1 MLCACQAGVKAPLD
15 NGITPSAGSRNQTE
29 RRCRVER
36 FDAYK
41 EDVCSLRCDLHTHS
55 VFSDGTYTPGE
66 LAAEAKRLGLIVA
79 LTDHNTAAGLP
90 EFMDAAQKL
99 GVTAVP
105 GVEFSTEHDGKE
117 LHLLGLFVLPEHYAA
132 VERMVKEQHI
142 LKEISNIELVERLNQ
157 AGYLIDYA
165 KVKGRNPNGN
175 ANRAH
180 MAAELLEQGYVTS
193 IREAFDT
200 ILSDNGGLYVP
211 PSRLQLID
219 VIKDLRRIGI
229 LPVLAHPLQE
239 LTEPELRALLPDA
252 IAAGLAGIETMHS
265 SYTPEMISLAERIAA
280 EFSLLPSGGS
290 DFHGSVKPDIS
301 LGTGKGWLC
310 IPSKIYSDLLAVWK
324 CRHL

>member
-1 MLCACQAGVKAPLD
+1 MEKSKQHSE
-15 NGITPSAGSRNQTE
+15 N
-29 RRCRVER
+29 
-36 FDAYK
+36 
-41 EDVCSLRCDLHTHS
+41 VCSVRCDLHTHS
-55 VFSDGTYTPGE
+55 VFSDGTYTPSE
-66 LAAEAKRLGLIVA
+66 IVAEAKRLGLIVA
-79 LTDHNTAAGLP
+79 LTDHNTVAGLS
-90 EFMDAAQKL
+90 EFMDAAHRL

-105 GVEFSTEHDGKE
+105 GVEFSTEYKGKE
-117 LHLLGLFVLPEHYAA
+117 LHLLGLFVLPEHYAV
-132 VERMVKEQHI
+132 VERMVKEQHV
-142 LKEISNIELVERLNQ
+142 LKEISNMELVERLNQ

-200 ILSDNGGLYVP
+200 ILRDGGGFYVP

-219 VIKDLRRIGI
+219 VIKELRYIGV

-239 LTEPELRALLPDA
+239 LTELELRELLPNA
-252 IAAGLAGIETMHS
+252 IAAGLAGMETMHS
-265 SYTPEMISLAERIAA
+265 SYTPETVSLAEKIAT
-280 EFSLLPSGGS
+280 EFSLLSSGGS

-324 CRHL
+324 CRYLCSEH

>member
-1 MLCACQAGVKAPLD
+1 MEKSKQP
-15 NGITPSAGSRNQTE
+15 NTE
-29 RRCRVER
+29 VS
-36 FDAYK
+36 
-41 EDVCSLRCDLHTHS
+41 SLRCDLHTHS
-55 VFSDGTYTPGE
+55 VFSDGTYTPTE
-66 LAAEAKRLGLIVA
+66 IIAEAKRLGLIIA

-90 EFMDAAQKL
+90 EFMAAAQKL
-99 GVTAVP
+99 GVTAVS
-105 GVEFSTEHDGKE
+105 GVEFSTEYKGKE
-117 LHLLGLFVLPEHYAA
+117 LHLLGLFVMPEHYAA
-132 VERMVKEQHI
+132 VERMVKEQHV
-142 LKEISNIELVERLNQ
+142 LKEISNMELVERLNQ

-200 ILSDNGGLYVP
+200 ILSDNGGFYVP
-211 PSRLQLID
+211 PPRLKLID
-219 VIKDLRRIGI
+219 VIQELRQIGV

-239 LTEPELRALLPDA
+239 LTEPELRELLPKA
-252 IAAGLAGIETMHS
+252 IEAGLEGMETMHS
-265 SYTPEMISLAERIAA
+265 SYTPERISLAENIAA

-310 IPSKIYSDLLAVWK
+310 IPADVHSNLLAAWN
-324 CRHL
+324 CRYFNSGHRDSAGQGEH

>member
-1 MLCACQAGVKAPLD
+1 MEKSKQHSEK
-15 NGITPSAGSRNQTE
+15 
-29 RRCRVER
+29 
-36 FDAYK
+36 
-41 EDVCSLRCDLHTHS
+41 VCTMWCDLHTHS
-55 VFSDGTYTPGE
+55 IFSDGTYTPSE
-66 LAAEAKRLGLIVA
+66 IIAEAKRLGLIIA

-105 GVEFSTEHDGKE
+105 GVEFSTEYKGKE

-132 VERMVKEQHI
+132 VERMVKEQHV
-142 LKEISNIELVERLNQ
+142 LKEISNMELVERLNQ

-200 ILSDNGGLYVP
+200 ILGDNGGFYVP

-219 VIKDLRRIGI
+219 VIKELKHIGV
-229 LPVLAHPLQE
+229 LPVLAHPLQD
-239 LTEPELRALLPDA
+239 LTAPELRELLPNA
-252 IAAGLAGIETMHS
+252 IEAGLVGIETMHS
-265 SYTPEMISLAERIAA
+265 SYTPEMISLAEKIAA
-280 EFSLLPSGGS
+280 EFSLLSSGGS

-301 LGTGKGWLC
+301 IGTGTGNLD
-310 IPSKIYSDLLAVWK
+310 IPVSIYTSLLSAREK
-324 CRHL
+324 QN

>member
-1 MLCACQAGVKAPLD
+1 M
-15 NGITPSAGSRNQTE
+15 E
-29 RRCRVER
+29 RSEQHC
-36 FDAYK
+36 
-41 EDVCSLRCDLHTHS
+41 EDVSSLRCDLHTHS
-55 VFSDGTYTPGE
+55 VYSDGTYTPGE
-66 LAAEAKRLGLIVA
+66 IVAEAKRLGLVVA

-105 GVEFSTEHDGKE
+105 GVEFSTDDKGKE

-132 VERMVKEQHI
+132 VERMVREQHI
-142 LKEISNIELVERLNQ
+142 LKEISNMELVERLNQ

-180 MAAELLEQGYVTS
+180 VAAELLEQGYVTS
-193 IREAFDT
+193 IREAFET
-200 ILSDNGGLYVP
+200 ILNDGGGFYVP

-219 VIKDLRRIGI
+219 VIKELRRIGV

-239 LTEPELRALLPDA
+239 LTERELRELLPNA
-252 IAAGLAGIETMHS
+252 IEAGLTGLETMHS
-265 SYTPEMISLAERIAA
+265 SYTAEMISLAEGIAA
-280 EFSLLPSGGS
+280 EFSLLSSGGS

-301 LGTGKGWLC
+301 LGSGKGGLFV
-310 IPSKIYSDLLAVWK
+310 PVSKYEKLKALQRELKKPNV
-324 CRHL
+324 

>member
-1 MLCACQAGVKAPLD
+1 MG
-15 NGITPSAGSRNQTE
+15 
-29 RRCRVER
+29 R

-41 EDVCSLRCDLHTHS
+41 DDVCSLRCDLHTHS
-55 VFSDGTYTPGE
+55 VYSDGTYTPGE
-66 LAAEAKRLGLIVA
+66 IVAEAKRLGLIVA

-105 GVEFSTEHDGKE
+105 GVEVSTEYAGKE

-132 VERMVKEQHI
+132 VERMVKEQHV
-142 LKEISNIELVERLNQ
+142 LKEISNMELVERLNQ
-157 AGYLIDYA
+157 AGYSIDYA

-180 MAAELLEQGYVTS
+180 VAAELLEQGYVAS

-200 ILSDNGGLYVP
+200 ILSDRGGFYVP

-219 VIKDLRRIGI
+219 VIKELRRIGV

-239 LTEPELRALLPDA
+239 LSEQELRELLPHA
-252 IAAGLAGIETMHS
+252 IEVGLAGMETMHS
-265 SYTPEMISLAERIAA
+265 SYTPEMISLAEKIAA
-280 EFSLLPSGGS
+280 EFSLLSSGGS
-290 DFHGSVKPDIS
+290 DFHGSVKPDIF

-310 IPSKIYSDLLAVWK
+310 IPSEIYSNLLAAWK
-324 CRHL
+324 CRHLHSAHRNIAQQN